1 MGGNQ
6 WGTIALIQNGRTS
19 VPNAEQHSLIKG
31 CTGYLAHIAK
41 KKMPRPKT
49 DFKSAKIQIRTAVR
63 RLALGERAFMKRPT
77 LQKLALCY
85 FIQEAGEEFAGDF
98 IEKIENQLM
107 ERIQKSQV
115 EEVLRDFE
123 VDDN

>member
-1 MGGNQ
+1 VN
-6 WGTIALIQNGRTS
+6 TIALIQNGRMS

-41 KKMPRPKT
+41 KKKKKMPRPKT
-49 DFKSAKIQIRTAVR
+49 DFKSARIQIRTAVR

-85 FIQEAGEEFAGDF
+85 FIQEAGQEFAGDF

-123 VDDN
+123 IDDN

>member
-1 MGGNQ
+1 
-6 WGTIALIQNGRTS
+6 
-19 VPNAEQHSLIKG
+19 
-31 CTGYLAHIAK
+31 
-41 KKMPRPKT
+41 MPRPKT
-49 DFKSAKIQIRTAVR
+49 DFKSARIQIRTAAR
-63 RLALGERAFMKRPT
+63 SLALGERAFMKRPT

-123 VDDN
+123 IDDN